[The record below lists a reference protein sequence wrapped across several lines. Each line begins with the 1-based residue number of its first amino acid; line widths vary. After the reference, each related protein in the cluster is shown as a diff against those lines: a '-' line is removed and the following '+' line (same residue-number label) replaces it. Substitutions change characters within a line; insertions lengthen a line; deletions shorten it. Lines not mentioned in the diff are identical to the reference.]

1 MSPGRRV
8 PTRLREALRVCLP
21 VFLAV
26 RLGLFLLGLL
36 SVGLVPPID
45 PVSVPG
51 WPAPPVPD
59 PGWHAAITA
68 WERFDALWFLR
79 IAERGYAAGDGS
91 AAFFPLYPMA
101 IRLVSWALGGHPL
114 AAALLV
120 SNLAFLGALLVL
132 YDLTRTERSEAV
144 ARTTVVLLATFPTA
158 FFFLAPYSEAPFL
171 LLAALAL
178 WGARRGRFA
187 LAGAAG
193 FGAALTRNV
202 GIVVAAALATEALQ
216 RRREGAPGF
225 VRGLLAAAVA
235 GGGTLAYLL
244 SWWARTGDLLA
255 PLHQQTTW
263 QRRFSFPW
271 TTLVEATRIAFRYP
285 GATNGPYW
293 LIDWLVVVPF
303 LAVSVLAAARSRWAF
318 SVYLWGGLLIPL
330 CYVFPDRPL
339 MSMPR
344 FVLPLFPAF
353 WAMAEALERR
363 RVPRWGAAAV
373 GATGLGLLVPLFV
386 NWYYIF

>member
-1 MSPGRRV
+1 MTPSRSISP
-8 PTRLREALRVCLP
+8 RLREALRVCLP
-21 VFLAV
+21 LFLAV
-26 RLGLFLLGLL
+26 RLGLLALGFL
-36 SVGLVPPID
+36 SVGLLPPIE

-79 IAERGYAAGDGS
+79 IAEGGYADGDGS
-91 AAFFPLYPMA
+91 AAFFPLYPIA
-101 IRLVSWALGGHPL
+101 IRLVSAVLGGHPL
-114 AAALLV
+114 AAALLI
-120 SNLAFLGALLVL
+120 SNLAFLGALLVV
-132 YDLTRTERSEAV
+132 YDLTRAERSEAV

-171 LLAALAL
+171 LLSALAL
-178 WGARRGRFA
+178 WAARRGRFA

-202 GIVVAAALATEALQ
+202 GVVVAAALAAEAFQ
-216 RRREGAPGF
+216 RRREGDRVLG
-225 VRGLLAAAVA
+225 RGLLAAGVA
-235 GGGTLAYLL
+235 AGGTLVYLL
-244 SWWARTGDLLA
+244 SWQVRSGDLLA
-255 PLHQQTTW
+255 PLHQQATW
-263 QRRFSFPW
+263 QRRFSLPW
-271 TTLVEATRIAFRYP
+271 DTLIQATRIAVRYV

-293 LIDWLVVVPF
+293 LIDWLITVPF
-303 LAVSVLAAARSRWAF
+303 LAFSALALARSRWAF

-330 CYVFPDRPL
+330 CYAFPDRPL

-344 FVLPLFPAF
+344 FVLPLYPAL
-353 WAMAEALERR
+353 WAMAETLERR
-363 RVPRWGAAAV
+363 RIPRWAAAAV
-373 GATGLGLLVPLFV
+373 GAAGLGLLVPLYV